1 MSGRIGELI
10 LILFL
15 VLILF
20 GVGKLPKVMGELGKG
35 LKAFRDAMNGVHQD
49 TKEGNLSNPPKNPD
63 TNNEL

>member
-20 GVGKLPKVMGELGKG
+20 GAGKLPKVMSELGRG
-35 LKAFRDAMNGVHQD
+35 LKAFRDGMNGEHSSESQVQD
-49 TKEGNLSNPPKNPD
+49 INKDNTKKSE
-63 TNNEL
+63 EM

>member
-35 LKAFRDAMNGVHQD
+35 LKAFRDAMNGVPQD
-49 TKEGNLSNPPKNPD
+49 TKEANLATPPKNSD

>member
-20 GVGKLPKVMGELGKG
+20 GAGKLPKVMSELGRG
-35 LKAFRDAMNGVHQD
+35 LKAFRDGMNGDNTTQSEVQNIPEEN
-49 TKEGNLSNPPKNPD
+49 TKKSE
-63 TNNEL
+63 EL

>member
-20 GVGKLPKVMGELGKG
+20 GAGKLPKVMSELGRG
-35 LKAFRDAMNGVHQD
+35 LKAFRDGMNGENSTQSEVQNTTEEN
-49 TKEGNLSNPPKNPD
+49 TKKSE
-63 TNNEL
+63 EL

>member
-20 GVGKLPKVMGELGKG
+20 GAGKLPKVMTELGKG
-35 LKAFRDAMNGVHQD
+35 LKAFRDAMNGNSSDETNV
-49 TKEGNLSNPPKNPD
+49 SNSENK
-63 TNNEL
+63 NNES

>member
-35 LKAFRDAMNGVHQD
+35 LKAFRDAMNGAPQD
-49 TKEGNLSNPPKNPD
+49 TKDANLSNPPKNSD
-63 TNNEL
+63 INNEL

>member
-20 GVGKLPKVMGELGKG
+20 GAGKLPKVMSELGRG
-35 LKAFRDAMNGVHQD
+35 LKAFRDGMNGETRGENEVQNTSD
-49 TKEGNLSNPPKNPD
+49 DSNKKTED
-63 TNNEL
+63 L

>member
-20 GVGKLPKVMGELGKG
+20 GAGKLPKVMSELGKG
-35 LKAFRDAMNGVHQD
+35 LKAFRDAMNGNSSDETSV
-49 TKEGNLSNPPKNPD
+49 SNSENK
-63 TNNEL
+63 NNES